1 MKENN
6 QLIYGIR
13 AIIEGLNAGKEIEK
27 IYLKKGLQ
35 SELYKELTNLA
46 TRKNVPVSYVPEE
59 KLYKLG
65 DRNHQGA
72 VAVVSE
78 ISYIT
83 IEKLLD
89 QVAEKTTP
97 ALLLLLDGITDV
109 RNFGAIARTAACVGA
124 DGIIIPKNGSAPVN
138 ADAVKTSAGAL
149 FSIPVCKVDHLKDA
163 VYYLQSSGIKTI
175 AATEKTN
182 RNIYGIDLTEPLA
195 IIMGAEDKG
204 ISESIL
210 KLKGLSSKIIFW
222 LTKYF
227 LTSLLINN
235 ISSIK
240 SLSCS
245 DRSKIVNF
253 NRRLMAVTK
262 AGFP

>member
-1 MKENN
+1 M
-6 QLIYGIR
+6 
-13 AIIEGLNAGKEIEK
+13 EGLQAGKEIEK

-46 TRKNVPVSYVPEE
+46 NRKSVSVSYVPEE

-83 IEKLLD
+83 IEKLLE
-89 QVAEKTTP
+89 QVAEKSTP
-97 ALLLLLDGITDV
+97 ALLLLLDGVTDV

-138 ADAVKTSAGAL
+138 ADAIKTSAGAL
-149 FSIPVCKVDHLKDA
+149 YSIPVCKVDHLKDA
-163 VYYLQSSGIKTI
+163 VFYLQSSDIKII

-182 RNIYGIDLTEPLA
+182 QKIYDLNLTESLA

-204 ISESIL
+204 VSESIL
-210 KLKGLSSKIIFW
+210 KLADEKA
-222 LTKYF
+222 
-227 LTSLLINN
+227 SLPITGNIASLNVSVACGAILYEVVRQRINL
-235 ISSIK
+235 K
-240 SLSCS
+240 MC
-245 DRSKIVNF
+245 
-253 NRRLMAVTK
+253 
-262 AGFP
+262 

>member
-13 AIIEGLNAGKEIEK
+13 AIIEGLNSGKEIEK

-46 TRKNVPVSYVPEE
+46 NRKSVPVSYVPEE

-72 VAVVSE
+72 AAFVSE
-78 ISYIT
+78 ISYLT
-83 IEKLLD
+83 IEKLME
-89 QVAEKTTP
+89 QVSENEKP
-97 ALLLLLDGITDV
+97 ALLLLLDGVTDV
-109 RNFGAIARTAACVGA
+109 RNFGAIARTAACTGG

-138 ADAVKTSAGAL
+138 ADAIKTSAGAL
-149 FSIPVCKVDHLKDA
+149 YSILVCKVDHLKDA
-163 VYYLQSSGIKTI
+163 VFYLQSSDIKII

-182 RNIYGIDLTEPLA
+182 QKIYDLNLTESLA

-204 ISESIL
+204 VSESIL
-210 KLKGLSSKIIFW
+210 KLVDEKA
-222 LTKYF
+222 
-227 LTSLLINN
+227 SLPIVGN
-235 ISSIK
+235 IA
-240 SLSCS
+240 SLNVSVACGAVLYEVV
-245 DRSKIVNF
+245 RQ
-253 NRRLMAVTK
+253 RLMI
-262 AGFP
+262 

>member
-1 MKENN
+1 MAAFFIPYLCPMQKET
-6 QLIYGIR
+6 QTIYGIR
-13 AIIEGLNAGKEIEK
+13 AIMEGLQAGKEIEK

-46 TRKNVPVSYVPEE
+46 NRKSVSVSYVPEE

-83 IEKLLD
+83 IEKLLE
-89 QVAEKTTP
+89 QVAEKSTP
-97 ALLLLLDGITDV
+97 ALLLLLDGVTDV

-138 ADAVKTSAGAL
+138 ADAIKTSAGAL
-149 FSIPVCKVDHLKDA
+149 YSIPVCKVDHLKDA
-163 VYYLQSSGIKTI
+163 VFYLQSSDIKII

-182 RNIYGIDLTEPLA
+182 QKIYDLNLTESLA

-204 ISESIL
+204 VSESIL
-210 KLKGLSSKIIFW
+210 KLADEKA
-222 LTKYF
+222 
-227 LTSLLINN
+227 SLPITGNIASLNVSVACGAILYEVVRQRINL
-235 ISSIK
+235 K
-240 SLSCS
+240 MC
-245 DRSKIVNF
+245 
-253 NRRLMAVTK
+253 
-262 AGFP
+262 

>member
-1 MKENN
+1 MAAFFIPYLCPMQKET
-6 QLIYGIR
+6 QTIYGIR
-13 AIIEGLNAGKEIEK
+13 AIMEGLNAGKEIEK

-46 TRKNVPVSYVPEE
+46 NRKSVSVSYVPEE

-83 IEKLLD
+83 IEKLLE
-89 QVAEKTTP
+89 QVAEKATP
-97 ALLLLLDGITDV
+97 ALLLLLDGVTDV

-138 ADAVKTSAGAL
+138 ADAIKTSAGAL
-149 FSIPVCKVDHLKDA
+149 YSIPVCKVDHLKDA
-163 VYYLQSSGIKTI
+163 VFYLQSSDIKII

-182 RNIYGIDLTEPLA
+182 QKIYDLNLTESLA

-204 ISESIL
+204 VSESIL
-210 KLKGLSSKIIFW
+210 KLADEKA
-222 LTKYF
+222 
-227 LTSLLINN
+227 SLPITGNIASLNVSVACGAILYEVVRQRINL
-235 ISSIK
+235 K
-240 SLSCS
+240 MC
-245 DRSKIVNF
+245 
-253 NRRLMAVTK
+253 
-262 AGFP
+262 

>member
-1 MKENN
+1 MQKET
-6 QLIYGIR
+6 QTIYGIR
-13 AIIEGLNAGKEIEK
+13 AIMEGLNAGKEIEK

-46 TRKNVPVSYVPEE
+46 NRKSVSVSYVPEE

-83 IEKLLD
+83 IEKLLE
-89 QVAEKTTP
+89 QVAEKATP
-97 ALLLLLDGITDV
+97 ALLLLLDGVTDV

-138 ADAVKTSAGAL
+138 ADAIKTSAGAL
-149 FSIPVCKVDHLKDA
+149 YSIPVCKVDHLKDA
-163 VYYLQSSGIKTI
+163 VFYLQSSDIKII

-182 RNIYGIDLTEPLA
+182 QKIYDLNLTESLA

-204 ISESIL
+204 VSESIL
-210 KLKGLSSKIIFW
+210 KLADEKA
-222 LTKYF
+222 
-227 LTSLLINN
+227 SLPITGNIASLNVSVACGAILYEVVRQRINL
-235 ISSIK
+235 K
-240 SLSCS
+240 MC
-245 DRSKIVNF
+245 
-253 NRRLMAVTK
+253 
-262 AGFP
+262 

>member
-6 QLIYGIR
+6 QVIYGIR
-13 AIIEGLNAGKEIEK
+13 AILEGLNAGKEIEK

-35 SELYKELTNLA
+35 SELYKELSTLA
-46 TRKNVPVSYVPEE
+46 SRKGVPVSYVPEE

-83 IEKLLD
+83 LEKLLE
-89 QVAEKTTP
+89 QVAKKTTP

-149 FSIPVCKVDHLKDA
+149 YSIPVCKVDHLKDA
-163 VYYLQSSGIKTI
+163 VYYLQSSDIKII
-175 AATEKTN
+175 AATEKTSQK
-182 RNIYGIDLTEPLA
+182 IYDLDLNVSVG

-204 ISESIL
+204 ISDAIL
-210 KLKGLSSKIIFW
+210 KLADEKA
-222 LTKYF
+222 
-227 LTSLLINN
+227 SLP
-235 ISSIK
+235 ISGTIA
-240 SLSCS
+240 SLNVSVACGA
-245 DRSKIVNF
+245 I
-253 NRRLMAVTK
+253 LYEAVRQRIR
-262 AGFP
+262 

>member
-1 MKENN
+1 MQKET
-6 QLIYGIR
+6 QTIYGIR

-46 TRKNVPVSYVPEE
+46 NRKNVPVSYVPEE

-72 VAVVSE
+72 VAIVSE

-83 IEKLLD
+83 LEKLLE

-97 ALLLLLDGITDV
+97 ALLLLLDGVTDV

-149 FSIPVCKVDHLKDA
+149 YSIPVCKVDHLKDA

-182 RNIYGIDLTEPLA
+182 QNIYNLDLTESLA

-210 KLKGLSSKIIFW
+210 KLADEKASLPIIGNIA
-222 LTKYF
+222 
-227 LTSLLINN
+227 SLNVSVACGAILYEVVRQRINLKMCQFEN
-235 ISSIK
+235 EE
-240 SLSCS
+240 
-245 DRSKIVNF
+245 
-253 NRRLMAVTK
+253 M
-262 AGFP
+262 

>member
-1 MKENN
+1 MAAFFIPYLCPMQKET
-6 QLIYGIR
+6 QTIYGIR
-13 AIIEGLNAGKEIEK
+13 TIMEGLQAGKEIEK

-46 TRKNVPVSYVPEE
+46 NRKSVSVSYVPEE

-83 IEKLLD
+83 IEKLLE
-89 QVAEKTTP
+89 QVAEKATP
-97 ALLLLLDGITDV
+97 ALLLLLDGVTDV

-138 ADAVKTSAGAL
+138 ADAIKTSAGAL
-149 FSIPVCKVDHLKDA
+149 YSIPVCKVDHLKDA
-163 VYYLQSSGIKTI
+163 LFYLQSSDIKII

-182 RNIYGIDLTEPLA
+182 QKIYDLNLTESLA

-204 ISESIL
+204 VSESIL
-210 KLKGLSSKIIFW
+210 KLADEKA
-222 LTKYF
+222 
-227 LTSLLINN
+227 SLPITGNIASLNVSVACGAILYEVVRQRINL
-235 ISSIK
+235 K
-240 SLSCS
+240 MC
-245 DRSKIVNF
+245 
-253 NRRLMAVTK
+253 
-262 AGFP
+262 

>member
-1 MKENN
+1 MQKNN

-13 AIIEGLNAGKEIEK
+13 AILEGLNAGKEIEK

-46 TRKNVPVSYVPEE
+46 MRKSVPISYVPEE
-59 KLYKLG
+59 KLYKFG

-72 VAVVSE
+72 VAVFSE

-83 IEKLLD
+83 LEKLIE

-97 ALLLLLDGITDV
+97 ALLLLLDGVTDV
-109 RNFGAIARTAACVGA
+109 RNFGAIARTAACVDV

-149 FSIPVCKVDHLKDA
+149 YSIPVCKVDHLKDA

-182 RNIYGIDLTEPLA
+182 QNIYSLNLTEPLA

-210 KLKGLSSKIIFW
+210 KLADEKASLPIIGNIA
-222 LTKYF
+222 
-227 LTSLLINN
+227 SLNVSVACGAILYEVIRQRINL
-235 ISSIK
+235 K
-240 SLSCS
+240 MC
-245 DRSKIVNF
+245 
-253 NRRLMAVTK
+253 
-262 AGFP
+262 

>member
-1 MKENN
+1 MQKET
-6 QLIYGIR
+6 QTIYGIR
-13 AIIEGLNAGKEIEK
+13 AIMEGLNAGKEIEK

-46 TRKNVPVSYVPEE
+46 NRKSVSVSYVPEE

-83 IEKLLD
+83 IEKLLE

-97 ALLLLLDGITDV
+97 ALLLLLDGVTDV

-138 ADAVKTSAGAL
+138 ADAIKTSAGAL
-149 FSIPVCKVDHLKDA
+149 YSIPVCKVDHLKDA
-163 VYYLQSSGIKTI
+163 VFYLQSSDIKII

-182 RNIYGIDLTEPLA
+182 QKIYDLNLTESLA
-195 IIMGAEDKG
+195 VIMGAEDKG
-204 ISESIL
+204 VSESIL
-210 KLKGLSSKIIFW
+210 KLADEKA
-222 LTKYF
+222 
-227 LTSLLINN
+227 SLPITGNIASLNVSVACGALLYEVVRQRINL
-235 ISSIK
+235 K
-240 SLSCS
+240 MC
-245 DRSKIVNF
+245 
-253 NRRLMAVTK
+253 
-262 AGFP
+262 